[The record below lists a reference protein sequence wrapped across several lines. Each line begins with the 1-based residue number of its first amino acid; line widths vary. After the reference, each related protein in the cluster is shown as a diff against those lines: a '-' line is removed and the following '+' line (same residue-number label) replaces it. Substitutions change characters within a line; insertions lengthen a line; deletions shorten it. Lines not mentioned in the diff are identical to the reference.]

1 MLIPIYQ
8 HVYIHYLPR
17 LPESTHAR
25 ITGTVVITNMQ
36 QALKDL
42 KSLLVTMR
50 NIAPRKC
57 MIQNQFVHGEC
68 LPITMHN
75 SSNS

>member
-8 HVYIHYLPR
+8 HVYIHYLPH
-17 LPESTHAR
+17 LPESTQAR
-25 ITGTVVITNMQ
+25 ITATVVITNTQ
-36 QALKDL
+36 QALKDP

-75 SSNS
+75 SRNS